1 MEKKGAGLMYDFMT
15 YTMAMTSLTRAEKIG
30 QLFMP
35 AAFIND
41 NEAEIKQL
49 EKLIRDHHIGGLCF
63 FHSRA
68 SAATNY
74 EGRKEVIFNEH
85 SFEVLK
91 KLILRYQKIARYPLL
106 IAIDA
111 EWGLA
116 MRVENTPQYPYAITL
131 GALRNK
137 EEFIFEMGRNIAL
150 DCRKAGIHWN
160 FAPVLDINNNP
171 NNPVIGYR
179 SFGEDKVLVVNKA
192 NAYIKGMEKEGVL
205 TALKHF
211 PGHGDTAEDSHLGL
225 PLISKSKEDLLA
237 NELYPFRELINSGA
251 DAVMV
256 GHLAVPALT
265 QSEKIPTSISEKAI
279 KGILRQEMGFKGI
292 VVSDALNMHA
302 VSKLFATKGELEW
315 QAFNAGNDVLCFAEH
330 IPEGID
336 MINELATDDQLE
348 ESFERLW
355 RLKLKALKHTRTATR
370 PLSISPSELNA
381 NFALE
386 SLTLYSGVEDFKTFI
401 EGGFIGIEISTS
413 PGHPFFKTIQDKVAF
428 PIYSSSDSTLN
439 EISLGTEHAKNV
451 LLALYPPKV
460 KPQNNFDI
468 TAGELSFVQQ
478 LILEKNVVLYLFGSP
493 YVLNL
498 LNVQKAKAVILAY
511 QDFEA
516 FQHHAARHFA
526 GEVMAKGKLPVN
538 I

>member
-1 MEKKGAGLMYDFMT
+1 
-15 YTMAMTSLTRAEKIG
+15 
-30 QLFMP
+30 MP

-41 NEAEIKQL
+41 DEVEIKRL
-49 EKLIRDHHIGGLCF
+49 EKLIGDYHIGGLCF

-74 EGRKEVIFNEH
+74 EGRKEVPYNEH
-85 SFEVLK
+85 SLAVLK
-91 KLILRYQKIARYPLL
+91 KLILRYQKIAKYPLL

-137 EEFIFEMGRNIAL
+137 GDLIYEMGRNIAM

-160 FAPVLDINNNP
+160 FAPVLDINTNP
-171 NNPVIGYR
+171 DNPVIGYR
-179 SFGEDKVLVVNKA
+179 SFGEDKAIVVHKA
-192 NAYIKGMEKEGVL
+192 KAYINGMEKEGVL

-211 PGHGDTAEDSHLGL
+211 PGHGDTSEDSHLGL
-225 PLISKSKEDLLA
+225 PLIAKSKKDLQA

-279 KGILRQEMGFKGI
+279 KGVLRQEMGFKGI

-302 VSKLFATKGELEW
+302 VSKLFTTKGELEW
-315 QAFNAGNDVLCFAEH
+315 NAFNAGNDVLCFAEH
-330 IPEGID
+330 IPEGIE

-348 ESFERLW
+348 ESFERFW
-355 RLKLKALKHTRTATR
+355 SIKLRALKDARVAMR
-370 PLSISPSELNA
+370 PLSITPAALNA
-381 NFALE
+381 QFALE
-386 SLTLYSGVEDFKTFI
+386 SLTLYSGIEVFKPLI
-401 EGGFIGIEISTS
+401 EEGFVGIEISNTS
-413 PGHPFFKTIQDKVAF
+413 DHPFFKTIQGKVTF
-428 PIYSSSDSTLN
+428 PIYSSSDSPLN
-439 EISLGTEHAKNV
+439 EISLAIADAKNI
-451 LLALYPPKV
+451 LLALYPPKA

-468 TAGELSFVQQ
+468 PAGELSFIQQ
-478 LILEKNVVLYLFGSP
+478 LILERNVVLYLFGSP

-498 LNVQKAKAVILAY
+498 LNVQNAMAVVIAY
-511 QDFEA
+511 QDLEV
-516 FQHHAARHFA
+516 FQQHAARHFS
-526 GEVMAKGKLPVN
+526 GEVKAKGKLPVN